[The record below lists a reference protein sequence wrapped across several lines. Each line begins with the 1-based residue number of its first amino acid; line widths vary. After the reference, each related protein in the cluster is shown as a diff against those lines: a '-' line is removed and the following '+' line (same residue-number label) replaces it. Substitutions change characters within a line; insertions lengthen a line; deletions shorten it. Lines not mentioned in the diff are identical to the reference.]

1 MPIGAPVQISARA
14 LPAVAI
20 APIIPSGRDISRL
33 LQSQPHLM
41 TFSFLFWLIAP
52 LLLLIALV
60 DLATMSTDRRVLLLR
75 RSGLSQSA
83 IASRLG
89 VTRYRVRQ
97 ALA

>member
-1 MPIGAPVQISARA
+1 
-14 LPAVAI
+14 
-20 APIIPSGRDISRL
+20 
-33 LQSQPHLM
+33 M